1 MTLAKSYATIA
12 AYPLGKP
19 DDGRERYGM
28 TPEQA
33 ALYRWLIDNRPH
45 DRPFA
50 MEFRE
55 IARKTVL
62 SLHSVHERVTAL
74 VERGWLTPVV
84 IKGTYTTYAFV
95 HPIMRFGRRR

>member
-12 AYPLGKP
+12 AYPLGEP

-45 DRPFA
+45 DRPFR
-50 MEFRE
+50 MEYRE
-55 IARKTVL
+55 IARKTAVAL
-62 SLHSVHERVTAL
+62 QNLHQRVSAL
-74 VERGWLTPVV
+74 VERGWITPVE
-84 IKGTYTTYAFV
+84 IKGRTHFAFV
-95 HPIMRFGRRR
+95 HPIMRFGRR